1 MWSQLLCD
9 VSLSD
14 IWYDVAWSQ
23 LLCDVALSDIW
34 YDVEWSEMLSIL
46 GRSNQRL
53 SETKRSRVVYN

>member
-1 MWSQLLCD
+1 MWCS
-9 VSLSD
+9 VSD

-46 GRSNQRL
+46 GRSKQRL